1 MQKLMFRLA
10 LLVSALMLAL
20 IVAARIGRG
29 EQGDAARGEMLF
41 AGNMIVCFACH
52 TDGTGTLMLDDISSL
67 VLNSR
72 LKAPENVGKTPEQ
85 FLAESIL
92 FHGEYVAPDSPA
104 YMMPTLYTRLLNRHD
119 LQDLVAYLL
128 TL

>member
-1 MQKLMFRLA
+1 MQKVIFRLA

-20 IVAARIGRG
+20 VVAARIGRS

-67 VLNSR
+67 VLNVR
-72 LKAPENVGKTPEQ
+72 LKAPENTGKTPEQ

-92 FHGEYVAPDSPA
+92 FHGKYVAPDSPA
-104 YMMPTLYTRLLNRHD
+104 YMMPTLYTRLLTRRD
-119 LQDLVAYLL
+119 VQDLVAYLL

>member
-1 MQKLMFRLA
+1 MQKLLLRLA

-20 IVAARIGRG
+20 VVAVRIGSS

-52 TDGTGTLMLDDISSL
+52 TDGTGALMLDDITSR
-67 VLNSR
+67 VLNIR
-72 LKAPENVGKTPEQ
+72 LKAPENTGKTPEQ

-104 YMMPTLYTRLLNRHD
+104 YMMPTLYTRLLSRRD